1 WKHDTGIEKDIV
13 VTEND
18 IKNLI
23 MSKASILAACITL
36 MNQAGIRREDI
47 SNIYFSG
54 AFGNYINK
62 ENAIIIGLIPEV
74 PPEKIKNIGNGAI
87 EGANIALLNRKKRKV
102 LDEIARTMAYIEL
115 NAEPSFM
122 DEYTRSTF
130 LPHTDLAQF
139 PMVEELLEA
148 CRIRRD

>member
-1 WKHDTGIEKDIV
+1 G
-13 VTEND
+13 VTFLANP
-18 IKNLI
+18 
-23 MSKASILAACITL
+23 AIL
-36 MNQAGIRREDI
+36 R
-47 SNIYFSG
+47 
-54 AFGNYINK
+54 
-62 ENAIIIGLIPEV
+62 
-74 PPEKIKNIGNGAI
+74 IGNQGADALEQHHTTIFTLQGAHRRIAIRLHIGDGAI

-139 PMVEELLEA
+139 PMVEELLES